1 MNHPAA
7 RNPESDDQAALD
19 SGSGG
24 DADEHVVRRSSLRSL
39 SRPLSQ
45 CCMTRTR
52 GNRRC
57 GAPALANGKCRRHGG
72 KNPRDPALER
82 LRVEHSPG
90 APYRA
95 LLGNALGAAIV
106 ACRTQ
111 QRLLPLVE
119 ALTQRSQLDQEQG
132 ILRPGAPA
140 SDPFTSPT

>member
-1 MNHPAA
+1 MNHPAE
-7 RNPESDDQAALD
+7 RNIESDDQVALD
-19 SGSGG
+19 SASGR
-24 DADEHVVRRSSLRSL
+24 DADGHVVRRSSLRSL
-39 SRPLSQ
+39 SRPVPQ

-72 KNPRDPALER
+72 KNPRAPKPER
-82 LRVEHSPG
+82 LRAERSAG

-119 ALTQRSQLDQEQG
+119 ALTRRSQLDPDQG
-132 ILRPGAPA
+132 VLRPGAPA
-140 SDPFTSPT
+140 SDPCTSPT